1 MMSYIPK
8 SHRNRLTGSTPT
20 KRPTTGTNR
29 SAAFT
34 LIELLVV
41 IAIIAILA
49 AILFPVFAQ
58 AREKARQV
66 SCLSNMKQ
74 LGTASMMYVQ
84 DYEETYPMSKSI
96 DASGK
101 TMDWRIMISPYI
113 KNGTPGTVFN
123 NAAGDGAV
131 ESVSG
136 GVFSCPSF
144 ADGKYT
150 YAAHAGIIHDLFTT
164 NGTTPWAV
172 VSLSA
177 LPRPADTVLVTE
189 AGSDANGV
197 SDVRG
202 MTEDWWVH
210 GGGPF
215 MQGGWPPVYEG
226 PNSGAQIDKDY
237 VPLSDGN
244 VTYYTLMPRYRHAK
258 TANMLFADGH
268 AKSVVKGRLNY
279 CRNVIFPGMVKSYD
293 NGPIDWIY
301 TFGGW
306 GCIDYK

>member
-1 MMSYIPK
+1 MLYMFTQQRKVETMKNI
-8 SHRNRLTGSTPT
+8 T
-20 KRPTTGTNR
+20 KKHSG
-29 SAAFT
+29 FT

-74 LGTASMMYVQ
+74 IGTASMMYVQ
-84 DYEETYPMSKSI
+84 DYEETYPMSKSKL
-96 DASGK
+96 ASGQ
-101 TMDWRIMISPYI
+101 TVDWRTLLVPYI
-113 KNGTPGTVFN
+113 KNGTPGTVLN
-123 NAAGDGAV
+123 NAAGDGAIQ
-131 ESVSG
+131 SVSG
-136 GVFSCPSF
+136 GVFGCPSF

-164 NGTTPWAV
+164 NGTTPWPV
-172 VSLSA
+172 VGMSNI
-177 LPRPADTVLVTE
+177 PRPADTVLVTE
-189 AGSDANGV
+189 VGSDANGV

-202 MTEDWWVH
+202 MTEDWWEH

-226 PNSGAQIDKDY
+226 PNSGAIMDKDN
-237 VPLSDGN
+237 VPLSDPH
-244 VTYYTLMPRYRHAK
+244 VTDYTLMPRYRHAK

-268 AKSVVKGRLNY
+268 AKSIVKGRLNY
-279 CRNVIFPGMVKSYD
+279 CRNVLFPGMFKSYD

-301 TFGGW
+301 TFDEGW
-306 GCIDYK
+306 GCINYK